1 MDERRDAWQRGVD
14 ENLASLNTGQRVNDR
29 LLEDLDANYSALD
42 RLLRGDAEKET
53 DGVIGRLH
61 QIENQVAQLYSVI
74 FMDKAGQHGL
84 QHDVKELKEG
94 RKDKQLKWG
103 HITQV
108 LVALIMSGLIGHFW
122 QDIRAFVTRKSVDPL
137 EQMIQHAKH
146 PKGRRRHVV
155 IREEPPETDT
165 ETQ

>member
-61 QIENQVAQLYSVI
+61 QIETQVAQLYSVI
-74 FMDKAGQHGL
+74 FMDKAGSHGL

-94 RKDKQLKWG
+94 RKDKRLKWG
-103 HITQV
+103 YITQV
-108 LVALIMSGLIGHFW
+108 IVALVMSGLIGHFW
-122 QDIRAFVTRKSVDPL
+122 QDIAAFVNRKSVDPV
-137 EQMIQHAKH
+137 ERMIQRAKH
-146 PKGRRRHVV
+146 PKPRHRHVV
-155 IREEPPETDT
+155 REEPPETDT
-165 ETQ
+165 EAQ